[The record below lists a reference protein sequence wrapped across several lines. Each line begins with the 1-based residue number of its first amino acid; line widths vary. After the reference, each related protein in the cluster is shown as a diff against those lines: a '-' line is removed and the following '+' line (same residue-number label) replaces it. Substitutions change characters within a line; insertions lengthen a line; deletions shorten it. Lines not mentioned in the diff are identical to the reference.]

1 MTTPDDWLS
10 DYNAKLQQIKTD
22 TDRAQDELTQVGAS
36 ATSPDGQITVRV
48 NSSGVL
54 EDIRFGNGFQHPR
67 PEQVSA
73 AIMTCVRDAQR
84 QAAGQMVEVMQQ
96 FVGDGAA
103 LDFVK
108 NSLPHGYAG
117 DGTDEDQQQPP
128 ARPASP
134 PDDDDDNSNGS
145 FLR

>member
-1 MTTPDDWLS
+1 M
-10 DYNAKLQQIKTD
+10 
-22 TDRAQDELTQVGAS
+22 
-36 ATSPDGQITVRV
+36 
-48 NSSGVL
+48 L
-54 EDIRFGNGFQHPR
+54 EDIRFGNGFQHPK
-67 PEQVSA
+67 PDQVAA

-84 QAAGQMVEVMQQ
+84 RAAGQMVEVMQQ

-117 DGTDEDQQQPP
+117 DGTDEDPQQPP